1 MLPDLRLFTQS
12 ETEFMYCTGA
22 QNGAVYSMHRWAILA
37 FPSNLTAPVQ
47 YYILIGHVLLSR
59 LLELPKISLEG
70 HLPGSEY
77 HTAFSYAALVLHQHF
92 KWHGRIKKKLGV
104 TPESWQDPHEGI
116 QDCNHTYSTTVTQQ
130 FLMCLHQCWY
140 RIFAGDCFVAVIVG
154 MFSKSLGPMV
164 YHPRLCC
171 FALRH
176 QTMERLNPS
185 RSLSLTLPFHFIR
198 HTWQYIMEI

>member
-1 MLPDLRLFTQS
+1 
-12 ETEFMYCTGA
+12 MYCTGA
-22 QNGAVYSMHRWAILA
+22 KNGAVYLMHRWVILA
-37 FPSNLTAPVQ
+37 FPSNLTARVQ

-92 KWHGRIKKKLGV
+92 KWQRIKKKLGV

-140 RIFAGDCFVAVIVG
+140 RIFAGHCWDSLWLLVCF
-154 MFSKSLGPMV
+154 
-164 YHPRLCC
+164 
-171 FALRH
+171 
-176 QTMERLNPS
+176 PS
-185 RSLSLTLPFHFIR
+185 RLVQWSIIHDSAALPSDIKPWNAWIHLDPSHWHFHSTSSDTHGNTL
-198 HTWQYIMEI
+198 WKYN